1 MIALSLGDWVMFFR
15 GTEEGDMIHG
25 TGWRGRSRAARR
37 WLVFALALAVTGYW
51 AGVNVVGGLVAQAHA
66 SSWPIGPWRMP

>member
-1 MIALSLGDWVMFFR
+1 
-15 GTEEGDMIHG
+15 MIHG

-51 AGVNVVGGLVAQAHA
+51 AGVNVVGGLVAQGHA